1 MTKPPLFAIEDVQ
14 EYSGE
19 TYTDAA
25 EITQV
30 TRFIARASAQM
41 RSSVAG
47 IDERLVDG
55 RLDPETVK
63 GIGAAMVLRALDTL
77 RRGIRVTRTEYPE
90 VSESYSDGGDAA
102 ASLVYLTAGELDE
115 LTDTPDTG
123 ESFTIRT
130 GRY

>member
-1 MTKPPLFAIEDVQ
+1 MTAEPLFAIDDVQ

-19 TYTDAA
+19 TYKDA

-30 TRFIARASAQM
+30 TRFIARASAKM

-47 IDERLVDG
+47 LDERLVDG

-63 GIGAAMVLRALDTL
+63 GIGAAMVLRALAAM
-77 RRGIRVTRTEYPE
+77 RRGIDVTRTEYPE
-90 VSESYSDGGDAA
+90 ISESYGGSGTR
-102 ASLVYLTAGELDE
+102 ASLVYLTDDELDE

-123 ESFTIRT
+123 DAFTIRT
-130 GRY
+130 GIA